1 MATIPTR
8 YSLRIYNK
16 FGTLLDELLTGREG
30 DALKLDYA
38 RTQGSVG
45 AMVVELPS
53 SYPKEWFEQDNY
65 FEVGRS
71 IDKGPFDIHLD
82 TRWLINKREK
92 LYRSGSYRWSITALD
107 ATSLV
112 KWRTVAHYKG
122 EPYSTKSGRG
132 DDLIKAFMR
141 ENCTA
146 TAIAYSN
153 SVASGFSLIPP
164 KRQIANLVIESDTAQ
179 AQTVNYEGQHKRLSD
194 VFADISKMSQGKGTW
209 LGWDIVWDGTSNI
222 FRTYTGQRGAD
233 RRADLI
239 LRPGYG
245 LGDGSLI
252 TDWSESFTV
261 VFAGGDGANNARN
274 VVVAIDQQRLAD
286 SPHAW
291 REVFQDAKDKSG
303 LTYIQDDALPRLREG
318 RPKYSLAAQ
327 ILQQENLVFG
337 RDYDYGDQIGVEF
350 DGESFDARIS
360 GARVA
365 IEGGKDQITI
375 GLSESGALGGSD
387 TPIWGH
393 MLGGNSQIALF
404 RVLQQL
410 NYVDYQLRR
419 MATAE

>member
-1 MATIPTR
+1 MATLPTR
-8 YSLRIYNK
+8 YALRIYNK
-16 FGTLLDELLTGREG
+16 YGAPLDELLTGRED

-45 AMVVELPS
+45 AMVVELPNK
-53 SYPKEWFEQDNY
+53 YPKEWFEQDNY
-65 FEVGRS
+65 LEVGRS
-71 IDKGPFDIHLD
+71 VDNGPFDIHLD
-82 TRWLINKREK
+82 TRWLINAREK
-92 LYRSGSYRWSITALD
+92 PYRSGSYRWAITALD

-112 KWRTVAHYKG
+112 KWRTVAHFKG
-122 EPYSTKSGRG
+122 EAYSKKSGPG
-132 DDLIKAFMR
+132 DNLMKAFMR

-153 SVASGFSLIPP
+153 ASGFSLIPP
-164 KRQIANLVIESDTAQ
+164 QRQIANLTIEGDTSQ
-179 AQTVNYEGQHKRLSD
+179 AAAIDYEGQHKRLSD
-194 VFADISKMSQGKGTW
+194 VFADIAKTSQGKGTW
-209 LGWDIVWDGTSNI
+209 LGWDVVWDGTNNI

-233 RRADLI
+233 RRADLT

-245 LGDGSLI
+245 LGDGSLKI
-252 TDWSESFTV
+252 DWSESFTV
-261 VFAGGDGANNARN
+261 VYAGGDGANNARN
-274 VVVAIDQQRLAD
+274 VVVAIDTQRLAD

-327 ILQQENLVFG
+327 VIQQENLVFG

-350 DGESFDARIS
+350 DGESFDARLS
-360 GARVA
+360 GARVVV
-365 IEGGKDQITI
+365 EGGKDQITI

-393 MLGGNSQIALF
+393 MLAGSSQSGLF

-419 MATAE
+419 IAAVG

>member
-16 FGTLLDELLTGREG
+16 YGSLLDELLTGRDG

-45 AMVVELPS
+45 AMVVDLPNK
-53 SYPKEWFEQDNY
+53 YPKEWFEQDNY

-71 IDKGPFDIHLD
+71 IDGGPFDIHLD
-82 TRWLINKREK
+82 TRWLINAREK
-92 LYRSGSYRWSITALD
+92 PYRSGSYRWVITALD

-122 EPYSTKSGRG
+122 EAYSKKSGRG
-132 DDLIKAFMR
+132 DDLMKAFMR

-153 SVASGFSLIPP
+153 LSGFSLIPP
-164 KRQIANLVIESDTAQ
+164 QRQINNLTIEADTSQGALMD
-179 AQTVNYEGQHKRLSD
+179 YEGQHKRLSD
-194 VFADISKMSQGKGTW
+194 VFADIAKTSQGKGTW
-209 LGWDIVWDGTSNI
+209 LGWDVAWDGNSNI
-222 FRTYTGQRGAD
+222 FRTYTGQRGTD
-233 RRADLI
+233 RRADLT

-245 LGDGSLI
+245 LGDGSLKI
-252 TDWSESFTV
+252 DWSESYTV

-327 ILQQENLVFG
+327 VIQQENLVFG
-337 RDYDYGDQIGVEF
+337 RDYDYGDQLGVEF
-350 DGESFDARIS
+350 DGESFDARFS
-360 GARVA
+360 GARVVV
-365 IEGGKDQITI
+365 EGGKDQITI
-375 GLSESGALGGSD
+375 GLSESGTLGGSD

-393 MLGGNSQIALF
+393 MLAGNSQSGLF

-419 MATAE
+419 MAAVG